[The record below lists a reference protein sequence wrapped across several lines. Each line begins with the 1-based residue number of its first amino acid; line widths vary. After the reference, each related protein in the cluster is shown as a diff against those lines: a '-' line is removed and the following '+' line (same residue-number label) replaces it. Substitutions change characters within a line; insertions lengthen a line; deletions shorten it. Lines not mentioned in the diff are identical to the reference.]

1 MMPDRII
8 RDTIHSAAEL
18 LRAGGTV
25 AFPTETVYGLGA
37 DATNP
42 LALRAVFEIKGR
54 PADHPLIVHIADASH
69 LPEWAQDIPDGAWR
83 LAAAFWPGPL
93 TLILRRCDPVL
104 NEITGGQDT
113 VGLRVPNHAVATDL
127 LRVFGR
133 AIAAPSANRF
143 GRVSPTTAQHVRDEL
158 GARVGMILDGGPCQ
172 VGVESTIVSL
182 AYGQATLLR
191 PGGIPVAAIEDVLQQ
206 KLALTQ
212 TTGREVRVPGAL
224 ATHYAPATPF
234 ELHPSDALWH
244 RAGQLTAQ
252 GRKVAVLTLG
262 RVGDC
267 IASSGFAYVPM
278 PSLADE
284 YAHVLYATLH
294 RLDQAGFDHLLA
306 EAPPD
311 TGPWFTVRDRLGR
324 AARGA

>member
-1 MMPDRII
+1 MPDGVTQ
-8 RDTIHSAAEL
+8 DAIHRAAEL

-42 LALRAVFEIKGR
+42 LALRGLFETKGR
-54 PADHPLIVHIADASH
+54 PANHPLIVHIADASH
-69 LPEWAQDIPDGAWR
+69 LPGWAQDIPGAAWK

-113 VGLRVPNHAVATDL
+113 VGLRVPNHAVAAAL
-127 LRVFGR
+127 LRVFGG

-158 GARVGMILDGGPCQ
+158 GARVGMVLDGGPCR

-182 AYGQATLLR
+182 AYGKATLLR

-212 TTGREVRVPGAL
+212 ATGCEVRVPGAL
-224 ATHYAPATPF
+224 AAHYAPATPF
-234 ELHPSDALWH
+234 ELHLPDALWH
-244 RAGQLTAQ
+244 RAGQLAAQ
-252 GRKVAVLTLG
+252 GCKVAVLGLG
-262 RVGDC
+262 NACKC
-267 IASSGFAYVPM
+267 IASSGFAYSPM
-278 PSLADE
+278 PDMADE

-294 RLDQAGFDHLLA
+294 R
-306 EAPPD
+306 
-311 TGPWFTVRDRLGR
+311 
-324 AARGA
+324 